1 MKANDKQVGG
11 DHYKVAYQ
19 HWDMLVKLGY
29 GPEYYVGQVTKYVTR
44 WRKKNGLRDLVK
56 GTHFAEKLLELVDE
70 FGDKFLPY
78 GGVADGDMEAVV
90 REHLSQHLERYF
102 VDNETG
108 PDEKTIIT
116 AVMFA
121 NERDMLSAAIKV
133 MRALAAT
140 AGADIVD
147 KETPVSRDF
156 EFLGYEDDR
165 IKWCCKKCGEELNL
179 AIDNP
184 PILAHKGQ
192 CTAAAGA
199 QARELSDREWAAQ
212 PADAREGCT
221 VRVPGVGEL

>member
-19 HWDMLVKLGY
+19 HWDMLVRLGY

-56 GTHFAEKLLELVDE
+56 ATHFAEKLLELVDACGE
-70 FGDKFLPY
+70 KFLPY
-78 GGVADGDMEAVV
+78 GGVADGDMEVVV
-90 REHLSQHLERYF
+90 REHMRQHLLGYF
-102 VDNETG
+102 DSNDTG
-108 PDEKTIIT
+108 PAERTIIG
-116 AVMFA
+116 AVLFA
-121 NERDMLSAAIKV
+121 NTREILVEAIDEMKK
-133 MRALAAT
+133 LAAE
-140 AGADIVD
+140 AGVDVVD

-165 IKWCCKKCGEELNL
+165 IKWRCKKCSEELNL

-199 QARELSDREWAAQ
+199 QLREISDRAWAAQ
-212 PADAREGCT
+212 PANMREGRT
-221 VRVPGVGEL
+221 VRVPGVGEI